1 MKENK
6 LADAIGGIDV
16 RFIEEAEA
24 TAPSKRRSPRPRVLL
39 AAALIAAALI
49 AAAVCIVG
57 FTAASR
63 FYFAPGVG
71 LIDDDSIAAPQ
82 VWACYD
88 EITLGGA
95 KIDAVVLSEG
105 DEGYNLTVWVWRGE
119 EVEQDP
125 EQAMQGIPPKEL
137 SEFDVLIDGVACR
150 RGNSHL
156 SSSGFSSYTYKNVP
170 FTAAPTLRDS
180 EGNTTTV
187 QLKAINETQYGYLR
201 GIRIAPDVGLS
212 LVPVSGTENVFAGEL
227 VDPRSAEIGTGSRN
241 TYAYGS
247 FLVTCDDGTVA
258 KAFGDIP
265 IQNTETIQNT
275 AIEITKAGYG
285 KGVTA
290 IAPYRLN
297 IIHTYD
303 IHTEGH
309 PRVTVTVPAKGEGYA
324 CNEILLDAGGIV
336 CRLTRVDYGENGL
349 QFTVE
354 TENNTGSPLI
364 SSIQGYIHQ
373 SYSMGPTD
381 YTYLN
386 GENNSHEI
394 WPRNVTYNRETGTL
408 EYMVKGV
415 DSMTD
420 GLWVTEEAKSGDK
433 LVVILD
439 RLSYNYTPENVGD
452 PRDPQAFF
460 GTITLK

>member
-6 LADAIGGIDV
+6 LVDAIGEIDV

-24 TAPSKRRSPRPRVLL
+24 AVTETRRSSRPRVLL
-39 AAALIAAALI
+39 CAALIAAVL
-49 AAAVCIVG
+49 CIVG
-57 FTAASR
+57 FTVAGR

-71 LIDDDSIAAPQ
+71 IIDADSLTAPQ

-88 EITLGGA
+88 EITLGDA

-105 DEGYNLTVWVWRGE
+105 EEGYTLTVWIWRSE

-125 EQAMQGIPPKEL
+125 TQAMQGIPPKEL
-137 SEFDVLIDGVACR
+137 SEFDVLIDGEVCR
-150 RGNSHL
+150 RGGTHL
-156 SSSGFSSYTYKNVP
+156 KTSGFSSYTYKNVP
-170 FTAAPTLRDS
+170 FTTSPTLRDS
-180 EGNTTTV
+180 AGNTTTV
-187 QLKAINETQYGYLR
+187 ALTAIDQTRYSYLR
-201 GIRIAPDVGLS
+201 GIRIGEEAGMV
-212 LVPVSGTENVFAGEL
+212 LVPVSGTENVFVAEL
-227 VDPRSAEIGTGSRN
+227 TDPRSVEIARGSRN

-386 GENNSHEI
+386 GENNSHET
-394 WPRNVTYNRETGTL
+394 WPRSVSYNRETGTL

-415 DSMTD
+415 DSVTD
-420 GLWVTEEAKSGDK
+420 GVWVTEEAKPGDK

-452 PRDPQAFF
+452 PR
-460 GTITLK
+460 

>member
-6 LADAIGGIDV
+6 LADAIGEIDV

-24 TAPSKRRSPRPRVLL
+24 AAPKQRPRPRVLL
-39 AAALIAAALI
+39 CAALIAAAL
-49 AAAVCIVG
+49 CIVG

-71 LIDDDSIAAPQ
+71 LIDDDSITAPQ

-88 EITLGGA
+88 EISLGGA

-137 SEFDVLIDGVACR
+137 SEFDVLIDGVECR
-150 RGNSHL
+150 RGGTHL
-156 SSSGFSSYTYKNVP
+156 RTIGFSSYTYKNVP
-170 FTAAPTLRDS
+170 FSTAPVLRDS

-187 QLKAINETQYGYLR
+187 QLKTINETQYGYLQ
-201 GIRIAPDVGLS
+201 GIRIGKEAGMS
-212 LVPVSGTENVFAGEL
+212 LVPVSGTENVFVAEL
-227 VDPRSAEIGTGSRN
+227 TDPRSAEIARGSRN
-241 TYAYGS
+241 TYAYGN
-247 FLVTCDDGTVA
+247 FLVTCDDGTIA
-258 KAFGDIP
+258 RATGDMP
-265 IQNTETIQNT
+265 IKGTKTIQSP
-275 AIEITKAGYG
+275 AVEITKSGYG
-285 KGVTA
+285 RGVTA
-290 IAPYRLN
+290 ITPYRMN
-297 IIHTYD
+297 ISHAYD

-309 PRVTVTVPAKGEGYA
+309 PRVTVTIPAKGEGYD
-324 CNEILLDAGGIV
+324 CDELLLDAGGIV
-336 CRLTRVDYGENGL
+336 ARLTRVEYGENGL

-354 TENNTGSPLI
+354 TENNTGSPILGNV
-364 SSIQGYIHQ
+364 QGYVHMA
-373 SYSMGPTD
+373 YSMGPTD
-381 YTYLN
+381 YTYLDGSN
-386 GENNSHEI
+386 SSHEI
-394 WPRNVTYNRETGTL
+394 WPRSVSYNRESGAL

-420 GLWVTEEAKSGDK
+420 GLWVTEEAKPGDE

-439 RLSYNYTPENVGD
+439 RLSYDYVAENVGD
-452 PRDPQAFF
+452 LRDPQGGF
-460 GTITLK
+460 GTFEIK